1 MHTKS
6 EESAN
11 IPDSV
16 LDSTESLCAHLPRS
30 GQVAVLGGARKIYV
44 HKFSVEWNETASGWR
59 GIVNMLDLLM
69 WEEVIVRI
77 LFIAWDYSEQMNLDV
92 LLFVTLSI
100 LIVIIADYTS
110 VVFVLHTWMI
120 TLFIY
125 YIMDIGCFDN
135 YTIILLHTTI
145 VNS

>member
-1 MHTKS
+1 
-6 EESAN
+6 
-11 IPDSV
+11 
-16 LDSTESLCAHLPRS
+16 
-30 GQVAVLGGARKIYV
+30 
-44 HKFSVEWNETASGWR
+44 
-59 GIVNMLDLLM
+59 MLVLLM

-77 LFIAWDYSEQMNLDV
+77 LFIAWNYSEQMNLDV

-110 VVFVLHTWMI
+110 IVFVLHTWMI